1 MFFVIIIILILLT
14 WLMVLEKSSLVNLRR
29 HLYENIENL
38 SKKNSLLETE
48 ENNLQRE
55 VEKLEDLISEYFLFY
70 DVTRKIAPFLTKE
83 DLFKNFS
90 EEIRYLGPIEEIN
103 LSSVSKKED
112 CLKFKLIKGEKE
124 YLCVKTQSD
133 KVIKYLPYFV
143 RLLKLCL
150 ERIKLYEKMQE
161 LSIYDSLTKVY
172 NRRYFMQRYL
182 TEFERAKKIN
192 IDLSLLMID
201 IDYFKKIND
210 SYGHLVGDAVLRE
223 VAKLIRD
230 NLREI
235 DFVGRF
241 GGEEFSVILPET
253 DKAGAIMVAERI
265 SSRISREYI
274 RVFDETLTT
283 TVSIGISALTLD
295 ITDSKSFMEI
305 ADKAL
310 YKAKVTGRN
319 RVCWF

>member
-1 MFFVIIIILILLT
+1 MMF
-14 WLMVLEKSSLVNLRR
+14 EKTSLANLRR
-29 HLYENIENL
+29 CLYENIEKL
-38 SKKNSLLETE
+38 AKKNASLERE

-55 VEKLEDLISEYFLFY
+55 VEKFEDLISEYFLFY

-90 EEIRYLGPIEEIN
+90 EEIRYLGSIEEIK
-103 LSSVSKKED
+103 LTGVSKKEN

-124 YLCVKTQSD
+124 YLSVKTESE
-133 KVIKYLPYFV
+133 KVIKYLPYFA

-172 NRRYFMQRYL
+172 NRRYFTERYL
-182 TEFERAKKIN
+182 AEFERAKKIN

-201 IDYFKKIND
+201 IDHFKKIND
-210 SYGHLVGDAVLRE
+210 NYGHLVGDAVLRE

-274 RVFDETLTT
+274 RVFDETLTA
-283 TVSIGISALTLD
+283 TVSIGIAAFATN
-295 ITDSKSFMEI
+295 ITDPKAFMEI

-310 YKAKVTGRN
+310 YKAKVMGRN